1 MFIKLNNYY
10 IRRDKIE
17 TFHYYINPANGKF
30 WLEVWVAGDELVITY
45 PDSESLS
52 IDIEKLKEAL
62 NIDRKN
68 REPLVQPRSVT
79 TRTFLIILDKFNR
92 PDLEKFFRHYYIW
105 RGVSLRI
112 KDL

>member
-10 IRRDKIE
+10 IRRDKIK
-17 TFHYYINPANGKF
+17 TFHYYSNKANNKF

-62 NIDRKN
+62 FNKPRPRK
-68 REPLVQPRSVT
+68 
-79 TRTFLIILDKFNR
+79 TFLALLYMKGR
-92 PDLEKFFRHYYIW
+92 KP
-105 RGVSLRI
+105 
-112 KDL
+112 